1 MADTADGFA
10 LRFAERKEL
19 ETVAQAL
26 TIADDGADFQR
37 IRTEGQRNI
46 ERYNLAGFQ
55 FAGERCADAI
65 LTHFSGAS
73 PTGAEFAALKHA
85 DLETGVEGKAGIP
98 ANVGGR
104 GRGGSAFLAWSYHI
118 LIPGLGPLELKHTFF
133 LLGGASAAAP
143 FQANLCQPAFKAIN
157 QY

>member
-1 MADTADGFA
+1 MTFMQNYHPKRFEVGLNAPASGGKHFADATNGFA
-10 LRFAERKEL
+10 LGFAESKEL

-55 FAGERCADAI
+55 FAGERGADAI

-85 DLETGVEGKAGIP
+85 DLQTGIDDKAGVT
-98 ANVGGR
+98 ANVG
-104 GRGGSAFLAWSYHI
+104 RGGRRGSTFLAGSCHS
-118 LIPGLGPLELKHTFF
+118 L
-133 LLGGASAAAP
+133 
-143 FQANLCQPAFKAIN
+143 NLPSGCFRG
-157 QY
+157 